1 MSHNRRSQLVRFA
14 RYTSSGLLPSMPS
27 FAQNVNAEQQTML
40 LARRA
45 SLFGQFLNDSKF
57 GNRIACFG
65 AAPIQQIGCPDFDIR
80 HRFLDLAQV
89 SYLAW
94 FLPQEEAKRPICSG
108 FLRFRSERKGVY
120 TNRPENGPTEECE
133 KSVLVEDRGA

>member
-1 MSHNRRSQLVRFA
+1 M
-14 RYTSSGLLPSMPS
+14 RYTSSGLLPSTPS

-65 AAPIQQIGCPDFDIR
+65 AAPIQQIGCPDFDTR
-80 HRFLDLAQV
+80 HGFLDLGQP
-89 SYLAW
+89 LA
-94 FLPQEEAKRPICSG
+94 LK
-108 FLRFRSERKGVY
+108 
-120 TNRPENGPTEECE
+120 
-133 KSVLVEDRGA
+133 